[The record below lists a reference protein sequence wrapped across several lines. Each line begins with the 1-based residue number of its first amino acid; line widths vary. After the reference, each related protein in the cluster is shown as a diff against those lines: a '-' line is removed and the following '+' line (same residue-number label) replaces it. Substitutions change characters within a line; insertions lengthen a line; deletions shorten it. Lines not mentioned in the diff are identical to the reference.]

1 MYSNLVAEMKANG
14 VSKSDL
20 QKLLQVHYNSV
31 LNKLAHR
38 TCFTIDEAVK
48 IQKEF
53 FPGCEL
59 AELFKAD

>member
-1 MYSNLVAEMKANG
+1 MYNNLIAEMKANG

-20 QKLLQVHYNSV
+20 QKLLQVHYNSI

-38 TCFTIDEAVK
+38 TCFTVDEAVK

-53 FPGCEL
+53 FPEREL
-59 AELFKAD
+59 AELFRAE

>member
-1 MYSNLVAEMKANG
+1 MYNNLIVEMKANG

-20 QKLLQVHYNSV
+20 QKLLQVHYNSI

-38 TCFTIDEAVK
+38 TCFTVDEAVK

-53 FPGCEL
+53 FPEREL
-59 AELFKAD
+59 AELFRAD